1 MSPVQTPPKAQRI
14 PSDSGILSDLKDRA
28 VFSALK
34 TENEKFLFVEQSDDH
49 DRFLYSVSEIIYSGR
64 TAFQKILIADTPN
77 WGRIL
82 VLDGAIQSA
91 EDDEALYHEA
101 LVQPAMLCHP
111 DPKKVLIIGGGEGA
125 TLREVLVH
133 NSVESATM
141 VDIDREVV
149 ELCKKHLP
157 SWHRGAFEDPRTRLL
172 HEDGRAFIEK
182 DSSKYD
188 VVIIDIVDML
198 DNGPAQRLY
207 TKQFYQQLRN
217 RLNDRAIVVVQG
229 LEFSFLDDQ
238 QHAALSRTL
247 KTVFREVHSYR
258 VDIPS
263 FLSCW
268 GFLIASDWLDPR
280 TLGPERIDKTIR
292 VRLGD
297 DWLDHL
303 TGDYLK
309 NIFSL
314 SKETRLLLTK
324 PGPILEDETVFEMEL
339 DEEEDEDA
347 WAPIQF
353 PLVPKRSL

>member
-1 MSPVQTPPKAQRI
+1 MSTHPTITETQRI
-14 PSDSGILSDLKDRA
+14 PSDSGILSNLKDRE

-34 TENEKFLFVEQSDDH
+34 TEREKFIFVENSDDH
-49 DRFLYSVSEIIYSGR
+49 DRFLYSISEIIYSGQ
-64 TAFQKILIADTPN
+64 TAFQKALIADTPN

-82 VLDGAIQSA
+82 VLDGAIQSS
-91 EDDEALYHEA
+91 EDDESLYHEA

-157 SWHRGAFEDPRTRLL
+157 SWHRGAFDDPRTRLV

-182 DSSKYD
+182 DSTKYD

-207 TKQFYQQLRN
+207 TKQFYQQLRS

-238 QHAALSRTL
+238 EHAALSRTL
-247 KTVFREVHSYR
+247 KTVFKEVHSYR

-268 GFLIASDWLDPR
+268 GFLIASDWLDPKI
-280 TLGPERIDKTIR
+280 LGPQRIDKNIQE
-292 VRLGD
+292 RLGN

-303 TGDYLK
+303 TGDYVK
-309 NIFSL
+309 SIFNL
-314 SKETRLLLTK
+314 SKETTLRLNK
-324 PGPILEDETVFEMEL
+324 PGPILEDDTVFEPEP
-339 DEEEDEDA
+339 DEDDDD
-347 WAPIQF
+347 WSPIQF
-353 PLVPKRSL
+353 PIIPKRSL

>member
-1 MSPVQTPPKAQRI
+1 MSTLKTLTETERI
-14 PSDSGILSDLKDRA
+14 PSDSGILSNLKDPE

-34 TENEKFLFVEQSDDH
+34 TEREKFIFVEDSDDH
-49 DRFLYSVSEIIYSGR
+49 DRFLYSVSEILYNGK
-64 TAFQKILIADTPN
+64 TAFQKTLIADTPN

-91 EDDEALYHEA
+91 EDDESLYHEA

-133 NSVESATM
+133 GSVESATM
-141 VDIDREVV
+141 VDIDGEVV
-149 ELCKKHLP
+149 ELCKTYLP
-157 SWHRGAFEDPRTRLL
+157 SWHRGAFEDSRTRLI
-172 HEDGRAFIEK
+172 HEDGRAFIEN
-182 DSSKYD
+182 DLSTYD

-207 TKQFYQQLRN
+207 TKQFYQMLRS

-238 QHAALSRTL
+238 SHAALSRTL
-247 KTVFREVHSYR
+247 KTVFRQVHSYR

-268 GFLIASDWLDPR
+268 GFLIASDWLDPK
-280 TLGPERIDKTIR
+280 TLGPQKIDQVIQS
-292 VRLGD
+292 RLGNH
-297 DWLDHL
+297 WFKHL
-303 TGDYLK
+303 TGEYMK

-314 SKETRLLLTK
+314 SKATQLRLNQ
-324 PGPILEDETVFEMEL
+324 PGPILEDDTVFEPEP
-339 DEEEDEDA
+339 DKEEAEDA
-347 WAPIQF
+347 WSPMHF
-353 PLVPKRSL
+353 PLIPKRSL

>member
-1 MSPVQTPPKAQRI
+1 MSTLQPLTEAQRI
-14 PSDSGILSDLKDRA
+14 PSDSGILSNLKNRD

-34 TENEKFLFVEQSDDH
+34 TEQEKLIFVENSDDH
-49 DRFLYSVSEIIYSGR
+49 DRFLYSLSEIIYSGK
-64 TAFQKILIADTPN
+64 TAFQKTLIADTPN

-111 DPKKVLIIGGGEGA
+111 DPKNVLIIGGGEGA

-157 SWHRGAFEDPRTRLL
+157 SWHRGAFDDPRTRLL

-182 DSSKYD
+182 DDSCYD

-207 TKQFYQQLRN
+207 TKQFYQQLRS

-247 KTVFREVHSYR
+247 KTVFKQVHSYR

-268 GFLIASDWLDPR
+268 GFLIASDWLDPKF
-280 TLGPERIDKTIR
+280 LGPQRIDKVIQE
-292 VRLGD
+292 RLGN
-297 DWLDHL
+297 DWLKHL

-314 SKETRLLLTK
+314 SKETCLRLNK
-324 PGPILEDETVFEMEL
+324 PGPILEDNTTFELEPD
-339 DEEEDEDA
+339 DEENEDGWD
-347 WAPIQF
+347 PIHF
-353 PLVPKRSL
+353 PLIPRRSL